1 MDACDIDPERIDAC
15 VFMAATVDGPISMC
29 AYNAERDIYLLKPI
43 QRANGSLWQ
52 ALAAAADRNGEVR
65 LPVKWLKVK
74 SRATVKAASKE
85 TERCR
90 VNSPASR
97 ARIAKRAGRASLAV
111 IALAALFVVG
121 CTTLVP
127 LPEESRGAP
136 ATLLEAEAGYACV
149 LEQHVNERG
158 QVAFEALRDEAS
170 SRSGLPALERYV
182 RAIGRTAGWIRQ

>member
-1 MDACDIDPERIDAC
+1 M
-15 VFMAATVDGPISMC
+15 
-29 AYNAERDIYLLKPI
+29 
-43 QRANGSLWQ
+43 
-52 ALAAAADRNGEVR
+52 
-65 LPVKWLKVK
+65 
-74 SRATVKAASKE
+74 
-85 TERCR
+85 
-90 VNSPASR
+90 NSPASR

-136 ATLLEAEAGYACV
+136 ATLLEAEAGYARV

-170 SRSGLPALERYV
+170 SRSGLPALEQYV

>member
-1 MDACDIDPERIDAC
+1 M
-15 VFMAATVDGPISMC
+15 
-29 AYNAERDIYLLKPI
+29 
-43 QRANGSLWQ
+43 
-52 ALAAAADRNGEVR
+52 
-65 LPVKWLKVK
+65 
-74 SRATVKAASKE
+74 
-85 TERCR
+85 
-90 VNSPASR
+90 NSPASR

-136 ATLLEAEAGYACV
+136 ATPLEAEAGYARV

-170 SRSGLPALERYV
+170 SRSGLPALEHYV